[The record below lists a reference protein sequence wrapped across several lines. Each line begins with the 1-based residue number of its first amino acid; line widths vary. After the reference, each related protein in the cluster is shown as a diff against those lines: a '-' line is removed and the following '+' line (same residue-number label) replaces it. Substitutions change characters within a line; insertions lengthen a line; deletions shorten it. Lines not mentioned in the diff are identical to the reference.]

1 VPGDSCVT
9 PGVITNSFIWAG
21 GPQNGGVTNGMFCNG
36 TTWTGAIN
44 FQSSGHVGIGTTT
57 PATKLDVNGTIRF
70 AYGGEACAAGTIG
83 GLYYSSAT
91 HLMYGCLTAGSW
103 TQIGSAGAVT
113 AAGATTQVQFNSG
126 GNLGA
131 SANYTWNNGTQVLT
145 IAGSG
150 SVTNATSGGTAVTGA
165 ANTGAGVGIEGTT
178 SSTTAAA
185 NGVYGLASGASGA
198 TYGVYGS
205 DGSAT
210 GFGGY
215 FTNTNGGYALVTNAG
230 NVGIGTTSPAY
241 QLEVDTSG
249 TTAVH
254 GTTSSTTSQAAGV
267 QGYATGATGATHGVY
282 GQTAS
287 TTTNAVGVF
296 GRGAGATGA
305 TYGVYG
311 DDASA
316 TGFGGYFT
324 NTNGGYALATGSGN
338 VGIGTTTPGFP
349 LDIYQQSTV
358 TSGSPGGSQSYIRAN
373 PAATSTA
380 WYTGLNAIADTTG
393 SQSLSGGRIYGLI
406 SRATHTGTATLDNAN
421 GLMGWLQNTSTG
433 TITNANSI
441 ITGFDNNGAGTISNG
456 YGIQIA
462 APTNG
467 GGGTITNYYGLYV
480 ARPTVA
486 ATNYAIYSAG
496 GTNYFGGNVGIGTA
510 SPGSL
515 LDIGLAGTTRGTLR
529 LEGSASGY
537 VQIQPAVA
545 AGSVTF
551 TLPATVGTAGQQ
563 LTTDGASPA
572 TLSWAAAGSGGPLS
586 GLTAATAGNT
596 IANAANAQVWN
607 WDTLTTGTALTIGS
621 TSMTTG
627 YLLSLQNTNAASA
640 VGEVLNV
647 TNAQVGGV
655 AASIGETAT
664 TGATTG
670 VYGSVASTN
679 NGAIAVQGDNTAAT
693 GGGYGGYFS
702 SASTGAATGVYGEET
717 GAGNTGYGGYFAN
730 TSATGATY
738 GVYGT
743 DASATGFGG
752 YFTNTNGGYA
762 AAFMGGNVGI
772 GTTTPAQ
779 ALEVNGEIKVDTF
792 ASASATTVCSNANVL
807 STCSSSIRYKEK
819 VKDAP
824 FGLKDVMKMRPVTFK
839 WKGRD
844 ENDLGF
850 IAEEMEKVNPLFV
863 NYARGQIE
871 GVKYPQLTAVL
882 ANAVKEQQ
890 AQIDSLKALND
901 KLEAMNDHLKAANDN
916 IEARLKVL
924 EAAARSK

>member
-9 PGVITNSFIWAG
+9 PGVFTNSFIWAG

-311 DDASA
+311 DGRQRDGIRRVFHQHQRRLRACHRFGQCRHRDDDAGLSIGHLSTIHGDFRKSRREPKLHQGKPGCDKHGVVYRA
-316 TGFGGYFT
+316 QRDCGY
-324 NTNGGYALATGSGN
+324 NGQPEF
-338 VGIGTTTPGFP
+338 IGRPN
-349 LDIYQQSTV
+349 L
-358 TSGSPGGSQSYIRAN
+358 
-373 PAATSTA
+373 
-380 WYTGLNAIADTTG
+380 
-393 SQSLSGGRIYGLI
+393 RI
-406 SRATHTGTATLDNAN
+406 D
-421 GLMGWLQNTSTG
+421 
-433 TITNANSI
+433 
-441 ITGFDNNGAGTISNG
+441 
-456 YGIQIA
+456 
-462 APTNG
+462 
-467 GGGTITNYYGLYV
+467 
-480 ARPTVA
+480 
-486 ATNYAIYSAG
+486 
-496 GTNYFGGNVGIGTA
+496 
-510 SPGSL
+510 
-515 LDIGLAGTTRGTLR
+515 LAG
-529 LEGSASGY
+529 
-537 VQIQPAVA
+537 
-545 AGSVTF
+545 
-551 TLPATVGTAGQQ
+551 
-563 LTTDGASPA
+563 
-572 TLSWAAAGSGGPLS
+572 
-586 GLTAATAGNT
+586 
-596 IANAANAQVWN
+596 
-607 WDTLTTGTALTIGS
+607 
-621 TSMTTG
+621 
-627 YLLSLQNTNAASA
+627 
-640 VGEVLNV
+640 
-647 TNAQVGGV
+647 
-655 AASIGETAT
+655 
-664 TGATTG
+664 
-670 VYGSVASTN
+670 
-679 NGAIAVQGDNTAAT
+679 
-693 GGGYGGYFS
+693 
-702 SASTGAATGVYGEET
+702 
-717 GAGNTGYGGYFAN
+717 
-730 TSATGATY
+730 
-738 GVYGT
+738 
-743 DASATGFGG
+743 DA
-752 YFTNTNGGYA
+752 YRH
-762 AAFMGGNVGI
+762 
-772 GTTTPAQ
+772 
-779 ALEVNGEIKVDTF
+779 
-792 ASASATTVCSNANVL
+792 SNAWQ
-807 STCSSSIRYKEK
+807 C
-819 VKDAP
+819 
-824 FGLKDVMKMRPVTFK
+824 
-839 WKGRD
+839 
-844 ENDLGF
+844 
-850 IAEEMEKVNPLFV
+850 
-863 NYARGQIE
+863 
-871 GVKYPQLTAVL
+871 
-882 ANAVKEQQ
+882 
-890 AQIDSLKALND
+890 
-901 KLEAMNDHLKAANDN
+901 
-916 IEARLKVL
+916 
-924 EAAARSK
+924 